1 MLAVFDCFFAI
12 KSWFFSVLILT
23 YLIPLRCYDA
33 TMLHKRFLWKSC
45 VKIQMAQKLV
55 ANEKVVKIREL
66 SKQSFCGN
74 VLITLQI
81 KLRQKGGEG
90 SAPLATPLWSM
101 LCLCRQY
108 AMLPKNG
115 QKVDAL
121 FL

>member
-1 MLAVFDCFFAI
+1 ML
-12 KSWFFSVLILT
+12 
-23 YLIPLRCYDA
+23 R
-33 TMLHKRFLWKSC
+33 KRFLWRSC

-66 SKQSFCGN
+66 SKQSFCEN

-81 KLRQKGGEG
+81 KLRQKGGGEG
-90 SAPLATPLWSM
+90 SAPLATPRWSM

-115 QKVDAL
+115 QKVNAL